1 MHITELEIDNF
12 KSFLKKTKIPFFE
25 GFTVISG
32 PNGSGK
38 SNIIDSILFVLA
50 LSSSRTLRAEKLTD
64 LINLNSAK
72 PTAEV
77 SLSFSDG
84 TKIRRRIKKTG
95 SGYYSYNYLNEKLCK
110 QSEVTEFLSKFGI
123 KPHGYNVVMQGD
135 ITRIIEMSDFERRKI
150 IDEIA
155 GVSEFDAKKDQ
166 AIRELEVVRE
176 RIEREEILLA
186 ELGERLT
193 TLSREREQALL
204 YRKWEEQLRM
214 FENCRAAAF
223 LHSKEKEL
231 STVLQAEKEQE
242 ILLERAGS
250 DRSLEENERSYLLAD
265 LEDLTRQINQKS
277 GSEYLKLIA
286 DLEEAKGSIRLAE
299 QTILRL
305 KKEKEGNLEGMNR
318 VFLDIKRAEGRIT
331 ECSQT
336 IRELTIDRTNLA
348 MEAAAAKGQI
358 AKLEAAIQNQSR
370 DIEGARDELFS
381 LMQSIEAKKGDRST
395 ILHQKDL
402 LLEKRRMRTS
412 ERERLEERIRA
423 LDTETT
429 SREGQNLQEREQ
441 INALLS
447 DKSGIERQIS
457 SSEASLFAKR
467 ASLERTRDELRT
479 IEQEAVRLEAQQQA
493 RGEPASRAL
502 EAVLAMDGV
511 YGTIAQLGK
520 APPEYTTALNVAAG
534 AKLHYV
540 VVEDD
545 GVATSAIRY
554 LKDQKLGRLTFLPL
568 SKLKPGPIPEAGG
581 KGIIGPAVRMLEF
594 KPQFEPAFRVV
605 FGGTMVVESLEVGR
619 RLLGK
624 YRMVTPEGELLE
636 KSGAMTGG
644 SFKKAVRGFGAAVED
659 EIGRLRQHAEGLKSD
674 MGDLE
679 SAITHGSTE
688 VEALRG
694 KRAQI
699 EQELQRLTITSEE
712 LLKQSDGYLQ
722 ERERVAA
729 DLQEIIEEVKGGTA
743 DLAALEASL
752 DTTTGEIT
760 QLTRRMEQLKK
771 RLDDTDIPALT
782 DQFEKKRR
790 EFDDIERRLRN
801 KESDINDLS
810 RERQHFGSRVEEL
823 TSEAD
828 RITRANQ
835 QIDSDT
841 AAAKEQIEAGKEVI
855 KGIEERQ
862 KEFSGELEQL
872 RARHGQVSDA
882 IRESEKRI
890 LEFDLASERIR
901 VQRDALVAR
910 KAALSSEID
919 QLRAEVGGTT
929 TDLTLGE
936 IEDGISEASAA
947 MRKIGAVN
955 MLAIEEYDRVEQRVV
970 ERREKKEI
978 LSRERSTLLERI
990 ERFETMKYEAFMDAF
1005 KAIDANFRDIFARLT
1020 SGSGRLILENE
1031 EDPFS
1036 GGLSFAV
1043 QPRDKPVHLLS
1054 ALSGGEKS
1062 LTTLA
1067 FIFSIQ
1073 QHIPAPFYAFD
1084 EVDMSLDGANVE
1096 RISAMIRELSP
1107 TSQFITVSLRKPM
1120 IEGADRILG
1129 VTLLPD
1135 KSSFV
1140 TGVRA
1145 DV

>member
-841 AAAKEQIEAGKEVI
+841 AAAKDQIEAGKEVI

>member
-250 DRSLEENERSYLLAD
+250 DRSLEENERSYLIAD

-318 VFLDIKRAEGRIT
+318 VFLDIKRAEGRIA

-370 DIEGARDELFS
+370 DVEGARDELFS

-581 KGIIGPAVRMLEF
+581 KGMIGPAVRMLEF

-619 RLLGK
+619 KLLGR

-841 AAAKEQIEAGKEVI
+841 AAAKDQIEAGKEVI

-872 RARHGQVSDA
+872 RTRHGQVSDA

>member
-358 AKLEAAIQNQSR
+358 AKLEAAIQNQSK
-370 DIEGARDELFS
+370 DVEGARDELFS

-841 AAAKEQIEAGKEVI
+841 AAAKDQIEAGKEVI

-872 RARHGQVSDA
+872 RTRHGQVSDA

>member
-823 TSEAD
+823 TSEAE

-841 AAAKEQIEAGKEVI
+841 AAAKDQIEAGKEVI

>member
-250 DRSLEENERSYLLAD
+250 DRSLEENERSYLIAD

-467 ASLERTRDELRT
+467 ASLERIRDELRT

-520 APPEYTTALNVAAG
+520 APSEYTTALNVAAG
-534 AKLHYV
+534 GKLHYV

-771 RLDDTDIPALT
+771 RLDDTDIPALS
-782 DQFEKKRR
+782 DQLEKKRR

-841 AAAKEQIEAGKEVI
+841 AAAKDQIEAGKEVI

>member
-318 VFLDIKRAEGRIT
+318 VFLDIKRAEGRIA

-370 DIEGARDELFS
+370 DVEGARDELFS

-823 TSEAD
+823 TSEAE

>member
-823 TSEAD
+823 TSEAE

>member
-12 KSFLKKTKIPFFE
+12 KSFLKKTKIPYFE

-64 LINLNSAK
+64 LINLNSGK
-72 PTAEV
+72 PVAEV

-110 QSEVTEFLSKFGI
+110 QSDVIEFLSKFGI

-155 GVSEFDAKKDQ
+155 GVSEFDTKKDQ

-223 LHSKEKEL
+223 LHAKEKEL

-299 QTILRL
+299 QSIQRL

-318 VFLDIKRAEGRIT
+318 VFLDIKRAEGRMA
-331 ECSQT
+331 ECSKT

-370 DIEGARDELFS
+370 DVEGARDELFS
-381 LMQSIEAKKGDRST
+381 LMQSIEEKKGDRST

-412 ERERLEERIRA
+412 EQERLEERIRA
-423 LDTETT
+423 LDAETT
-429 SREGQNLQEREQ
+429 SREGQNRQGREQ

-447 DKSGIERQIS
+447 EKSETERQIS

-467 ASLERTRDELRT
+467 ASLERTRDELRS
-479 IEQEAVRLEAQQQA
+479 IEREAVRLEAQQQA
-493 RGEPASRAL
+493 QGEPASRAL

-545 GVATSAIRY
+545 GVATDAIQY

-594 KPQFEPAFRVV
+594 KSQFEPAFRVV
-605 FGGTMVVESLEVGR
+605 FGGTMVVESLEAGR
-619 RLLGK
+619 RLLGR

-659 EIGRLRQHAEGLKSD
+659 EIGRLRQHAEELKSD
-674 MGDLE
+674 IGDLE
-679 SAITHGSTE
+679 SAIAHGSAE
-688 VEALRG
+688 VEALRE
-694 KRAQI
+694 KRAKI

-712 LLKQSDGYLQ
+712 LLKQSDGYIQ

-729 DLQEIIEEVKGGTA
+729 DLQKIIEEVKGGTA

-760 QLTRRMEQLKK
+760 QLSRRMEQLKK

-790 EFDDIERRLRN
+790 EFNDIERRLRN
-801 KESDINDLS
+801 KESDISDLS
-810 RERQHFGSRVEEL
+810 RERQHFSSRVEEL
-823 TSEAD
+823 TSEAE
-828 RITRANQ
+828 RITRANK

-841 AAAKEQIEAGKEVI
+841 AAAKDQIEAGKEVI

-890 LEFDLASERIR
+890 VEFDLASERIR

-955 MLAIEEYDRVEQRVV
+955 MLAIEEYDRVEQRVE

-1096 RISAMIRELSP
+1096 RISAMIRELST

-1145 DV
+1145 DG

>member
-12 KSFLKKTKIPFFE
+12 KSFLKKTKIPLFE
-25 GFTVISG
+25 SVTVISG

-370 DIEGARDELFS
+370 DVEGARDELFS

-841 AAAKEQIEAGKEVI
+841 AAAKDQIEAGKEVI

>member
-370 DIEGARDELFS
+370 DVEGARDELFS

-823 TSEAD
+823 TSEAE

>member
-318 VFLDIKRAEGRIT
+318 VFLDIKRAEGRIA

-823 TSEAD
+823 TSEAE

>member
-370 DIEGARDELFS
+370 DVEGARDELFS

-823 TSEAD
+823 TSEAE

-841 AAAKEQIEAGKEVI
+841 AAAKDQIEAGKEVI

>member
-318 VFLDIKRAEGRIT
+318 VFLDIKRAEGRRA

-370 DIEGARDELFS
+370 DVEGARDELFS

>member
-250 DRSLEENERSYLLAD
+250 DRSLEENERSYLIAD

-318 VFLDIKRAEGRIT
+318 VFLDIKRAEGRIA

-370 DIEGARDELFS
+370 DVEGARDELFS

-841 AAAKEQIEAGKEVI
+841 AAAKDQIEAGKEVI

-872 RARHGQVSDA
+872 RTRHGQVSDA

>member
-370 DIEGARDELFS
+370 DVEGARDELFS

>member
-358 AKLEAAIQNQSR
+358 AKLEAAIQNQSK
-370 DIEGARDELFS
+370 DVEGARDELFS

-457 SSEASLFAKR
+457 SYEASLFAKR

-712 LLKQSDGYLQ
+712 LLKQTDGYLQ

-1140 TGVRA
+1140 TGVRT

>member
-370 DIEGARDELFS
+370 DVEGARDELFS

-712 LLKQSDGYLQ
+712 LLKQTDGYLQ

-841 AAAKEQIEAGKEVI
+841 AAAKDQIEAGKEVI

-872 RARHGQVSDA
+872 RTRHGQVSDA

-1140 TGVRA
+1140 TGVRT

>member
-1 MHITELEIDNF
+1 LHITELEIDNF

-370 DIEGARDELFS
+370 DVEGARDELFS

-823 TSEAD
+823 TSEAE

>member
-12 KSFLKKTKIPFFE
+12 KSFVKKTKIPFFE
-25 GFTVISG
+25 GCTVISG

-72 PTAEV
+72 PTAEI

-84 TKIRRRIKKTG
+84 TKIRRRIKRTAN
-95 SGYYSYNYLNEKLCK
+95 GYYSYNYLNEKLCK
-110 QSEVTEFLSKFGI
+110 QSEVTGFLAKHGI
-123 KPHGYNVVMQGD
+123 TPHGYNVVMQGD

-176 RIEREEILLA
+176 RIEREELLLA
-186 ELGERLT
+186 ELSERLKE
-193 TLSREREQALL
+193 LFREREQALI
-204 YRKWEEQLRM
+204 YRKWEDQLRT

-231 STVLQAEKEQE
+231 STLLLAVGDQE
-242 ILLERAGS
+242 ILLERAGA
-250 DRSLEENERSYLLAD
+250 DRSLEENEKSYLQAD
-265 LEDLTRQINQKS
+265 LEDLARQINQKS

-299 QTILRL
+299 QTLVRL

-318 VFLDIKRAEGRIT
+318 VFLDTKRAEDRIA
-331 ECSQT
+331 ECSQS
-336 IRELTIDRTNLA
+336 IRDMTIDRTNLA
-348 MEAAAAKGQI
+348 MESATAKGQI
-358 AKLEAAIQNQSR
+358 AKFEAEIQNQSR
-370 DIEGARDELFS
+370 NVEGAKDELFA
-381 LMQSIEAKKGDRST
+381 LLQSIEQKKADRSA

-402 LLEKRRMRTS
+402 LLEKSRLRSS

-423 LDTETT
+423 IDSETGAHSEQT
-429 SREGQNLQEREQ
+429 LKDKEQ
-441 INALLS
+441 IQGLS
-447 DKSGIERQIS
+447 SEKSDVERTIS
-457 SSEASLFAKR
+457 SLEASVFAKR
-467 ASLERTRDELRT
+467 SALERVRDELRS

-493 RGEPASRAL
+493 RGEPGSRAL
-502 EAVLAMDGV
+502 DAVLAMDGV
-511 YGTIAQLGK
+511 YGTIAQLAR

-534 AKLHYV
+534 GKLHYV

-545 GVATSAIRY
+545 EVASSAIRY

-568 SKLKPGPIPEAGG
+568 SKLKPAPVPEAGG
-581 KGIIGPAVRMLEF
+581 KGIIGPAVRMLDY

-624 YRMVTPEGELLE
+624 YRMVTPEGDLLE

-659 EIGRLRQHAEGLKSD
+659 EIGRLRQHAEGLKAELA
-674 MGDLE
+674 DLE
-679 SAITHGSTE
+679 SAVSRGTGEIES
-688 VEALRG
+688 LRE
-694 KRAQI
+694 KRSEI
-699 EQELQRLTITSEE
+699 EQQVQRFTISSEE
-712 LLKQSDGYLQ
+712 LARHSDAYLQ
-722 ERERVAA
+722 ERERIVSA
-729 DLQEIIEEVKGGTA
+729 LQEIIDEVKGGTA

-752 DTTTGEIT
+752 DTTTGEIS
-760 QLTRRMEQLKK
+760 QLSKRMEQLKK

-782 DQFEKKRR
+782 DQFEKRKR

-801 KESDINDLS
+801 KESDISDLS
-810 RERQHFGSRVEEL
+810 RERQHFSARVEEL
-823 TSEAD
+823 KAEAA
-828 RITRANQ
+828 RITQANQ
-835 QIDSDT
+835 QIDADA
-841 AAAKEQIEAGKEVI
+841 AAAKEEIDSERDVI
-855 KGIEERQ
+855 RGIEERQ
-862 KEFSGELEQL
+862 KEFSGELETL
-872 RARHGQVSDA
+872 RARHSQVSDA
-882 IRESEKRI
+882 IRESERKI
-890 LEFDLASERIR
+890 LDFDYARERIR
-901 VQRDALVAR
+901 VQLEALVSR
-910 KAALSSEID
+910 QAALSGEID
-919 QLRAEVGGTT
+919 QLRSEVGDAT
-929 TDLTLGE
+929 TDLTLQE
-936 IEDGISEASAA
+936 IEDGIAEASAA

-955 MLAIEEYDRVEQRVV
+955 MLAIDEYDRVEQRAT
-970 ERREKKEI
+970 ERKEKKEI

-990 ERFETMKYEAFMDAF
+990 ERFETMKYEAFMGAF
-1005 KAIDANFRDIFARLT
+1005 RAIDANFRDIFARLT
-1020 SGSGRLILENE
+1020 SGRGRLILENE

-1084 EVDMSLDGANVE
+1084 EVDMSLDGSNVE
-1096 RISAMIRELSP
+1096 RISAMIKELSA

-1129 VTLLPD
+1129 VSLLPD

>member
-25 GFTVISG
+25 GCTVISG

-38 SNIIDSILFVLA
+38 SNIIDSILFALA

-110 QSEVTEFLSKFGI
+110 QSEVTEFLSRFGI

-176 RIEREEILLA
+176 RIEREELLLA

-193 TLSREREQALL
+193 ALSREREQALL
-204 YRKWEEQLRM
+204 YRKWDDQLHM

-223 LHSKEKEL
+223 LDSKEKEL
-231 STVLQAEKEQE
+231 SILFQAEKEQE

-299 QTILRL
+299 QTIQRL

-318 VFLDIKRAEGRIT
+318 VFLDMKRAEGRIS
-331 ECSQT
+331 ECSQS
-336 IRELTIDRTNLA
+336 IREMTIDRTNLA
-348 MEAAAAKGQI
+348 IEAATAKGQI
-358 AKLEAAIQNQSR
+358 EKIEAGIQNQSR
-370 DIEGARDELFS
+370 DAEGARDELFS

-412 ERERLEERIRA
+412 ERERLEERIQA
-423 LDTETT
+423 IDAETT
-429 SREGQNLQEREQ
+429 ARGEQNLREREQ
-441 INALLS
+441 VSVLLS
-447 DKSGIERQIS
+447 DKSSIEREIS
-457 SSEASLFAKR
+457 SSEASVFAKR
-467 ASLERTRDELRT
+467 SSLERIRDELRG
-479 IEQEAVRLEAQQQA
+479 IEQEAMRLEAQQQA

-511 YGTIAQLGK
+511 YGTIAQLGR
-520 APPEYTTALNVAAG
+520 APPDYTTALNVAAG

-545 GVATSAIRY
+545 EVAASAIRY

-659 EIGRLRQHAEGLKSD
+659 EIGHLRQHAEGLKAEI
-674 MGDLE
+674 GDLD
-679 SAITHGSTE
+679 SAISRGNSEIE
-688 VEALRG
+688 VLRG
-694 KRAQI
+694 KRSEI
-699 EQELQRLTITSEE
+699 EQQLQRLTITSEE
-712 LLKQSDGYLQ
+712 LAKQSDIYLQ
-722 ERERVAA
+722 ERERIAA
-729 DLQEIIEEVKGGTA
+729 ALQEIIEEVKGGTA

-752 DTTTGEIT
+752 DTTTGEIA

-782 DQFEKKRR
+782 DQLEKKRR
-790 EFDDIERRLRN
+790 EFDDIERRFRN

-810 RERQHFGSRVEEL
+810 RERQHFGARTEEL
-823 TSEAD
+823 KAESD

-835 QIDSDT
+835 QIDSDVE
-841 AAAKEQIEAGKEVI
+841 AAKAQIESGKEVI
-855 KGIEERQ
+855 HGIEERQ
-862 KEFSGELEQL
+862 KEFSGELEML
-872 RARHGQVSDA
+872 RTRYGQVSDA

-890 LEFDLASERIR
+890 LDFDLACERIR
-901 VQRDALVAR
+901 VQLDALVAR
-910 KAALSSEID
+910 KAALSGEID
-919 QLRAEVGGTT
+919 QLRAEVGDTT

-955 MLAIEEYDRVEQRVV
+955 MLAIEEYDRVEQRVS

-978 LSRERSTLLERI
+978 LSRERATLLERI

-1020 SGSGRLILENE
+1020 NGSGRLILENE

-1073 QHIPAPFYAFD
+1073 QHVPAPFYAFD
-1084 EVDMSLDGANVE
+1084 EVDMSLDGSNVE
-1096 RISAMIRELSP
+1096 RISAMIREFSA

>member
-1 MHITELEIDNF
+1 LHITELEIDNF

-72 PTAEV
+72 PIAEV

-204 YRKWEEQLRM
+204 YRTWEDQLRR

-223 LHSKEKEL
+223 LHAKEKEL

-250 DRSLEENERSYLLAD
+250 DRSLEENERSYLIAD

-299 QTILRL
+299 QTIQRL

-318 VFLDIKRAEGRIT
+318 VFLDIKRAEGRIA

-358 AKLEAAIQNQSR
+358 AKFEAAIQNQSR
-370 DIEGARDELFS
+370 DVEGAKDELFS
-381 LMQSIEAKKGDRST
+381 LMQSIEEKKGDRST

-412 ERERLEERIRA
+412 ERERLEERIRT

-429 SREGQNLQEREQ
+429 SRDDQNLREREQ

-467 ASLERTRDELRT
+467 AALERIRDELRT

-502 EAVLAMDGV
+502 EAVLAMEGV

-520 APPEYTTALNVAAG
+520 APSEYTTALNVAAG
-534 AKLHYV
+534 GKLHYV

-581 KGIIGPAVRMLEF
+581 KGMIGPAVRMLEF

-619 RLLGK
+619 KLLGR

-659 EIGRLRQHAEGLKSD
+659 EIGRLRQHAEGLKAD

-679 SAITHGSTE
+679 SAITRGGKE
-688 VEALRG
+688 VEAQREQ
-694 KRAQI
+694 RAQI

-722 ERERVAA
+722 ERERIAA

-771 RLDDTDIPALT
+771 RLDDTDIPALS
-782 DQFEKKRR
+782 DQLERKRR

-823 TSEAD
+823 TSEGE

-841 AAAKEQIEAGKEVI
+841 AAAKDQIEAGKEVI

-872 RARHGQVSDA
+872 RARLGQVSDA

-901 VQRDALVAR
+901 VQRDALGAR
-910 KAALSSEID
+910 KTALSGEID
-919 QLRAEVGGTT
+919 QLRAEVGDTT

-955 MLAIEEYDRVEQRVV
+955 MLAIEEYDRVEQRVL

>member
-72 PTAEV
+72 PIAEV

-318 VFLDIKRAEGRIT
+318 VFLDIKRAEGRIA

-370 DIEGARDELFS
+370 DVEGARDELFS

-511 YGTIAQLGK
+511 FGTIAQLGK

-581 KGIIGPAVRMLEF
+581 KGMIGPAVRMLEF

-823 TSEAD
+823 TSEAE

-901 VQRDALVAR
+901 VQRDALVGR

-936 IEDGISEASAA
+936 IEDGISDASAA